1 MELVIGRLPLA
12 RVREAVALLTRAFM
26 PDPIFS
32 YYFPEANRRAEVFR
46 AFFNDVVRAHIRFGH
61 VYAAM
66 MDEKIVAAAVWRPPD
81 AGQSTARDLRRQ
93 TLTENRVRAIDPKAA
108 VALFE
113 GFAGLESGHPSEP
126 HWYLFFT
133 GVEPEMQGSGI
144 GSRLLAPILENA
156 DRSRAPCYLET
167 PFPRTHDFYGR
178 LGFAIAVEGHP
189 FAGAPALWAMTRA
202 PK

>member
-1 MELVIGRLPLA
+1 MELVIGRLPLT

-26 PDPIFS
+26 PD
-32 YYFPEANRRAEVFR
+32 
-46 AFFNDVVRAHIRFGH
+46 
-61 VYAAM
+61 
-66 MDEKIVAAAVWRPPD
+66 PD

-93 TLTENRVRAIDPKAA
+93 TLTEKRVRAIDPNAA
-108 VALFE
+108 AALFE

-126 HWYLFFT
+126 HRYLFFI

-144 GSRLLAPILENA
+144 GSRMLAPVLENA

-167 PFPRTHDFYGR
+167 PFSRTHDFYRR
-178 LGFAIAVEGHP
+178 LGFEIAVEGHP
-189 FAGAPALWAMTRA
+189 FAGAPTLWAMTRA

>member
-1 MELVIGRLPLA
+1 
-12 RVREAVALLTRAFM
+12 M

-93 TLTENRVRAIDPKAA
+93 TLTENRVRGSTQKLRSPYSKASLGSNPGIPPSRIGTFSSPVLSLRCKV
-108 VALFE
+108 VALDLACLPRHWRTPTGRERHAIWKRPFQE
-113 GFAGLESGHPSEP
+113 PTTSIVGLAS
-126 HWYLFFT
+126 
-133 GVEPEMQGSGI
+133 
-144 GSRLLAPILENA
+144 
-156 DRSRAPCYLET
+156 
-167 PFPRTHDFYGR
+167 
-178 LGFAIAVEGHP
+178 
-189 FAGAPALWAMTRA
+189 
-202 PK
+202 